1 MENASKALIM
11 AAEVLVGVL
20 IITFGVIMVRAFSNY
35 GAATTASMDDT
46 KRTTFNNQFTKYYDS
61 TTITIHDI
69 ITISNL
75 AQENNYLNEYVKK
88 DANGKYVLKDVN
100 DSHPYYINVE
110 IAEKTKLKPLE
121 TSQSIKATNLKNLL
135 KNIESLSES
144 EVQQVLKYLSL
155 SATKEADGTIKY
167 DQLYFKVKEIR
178 YDPDTKLV
186 NYVSFEPVKEV
197 YLDLS
202 K

>member
-35 GAATTASMDDT
+35 GAVTTASMDDT
-46 KRTTFNNQFTKYYDS
+46 KRTVFNNQFTKYYDS

-69 ITISNL
+69 ITVSNL
-75 AQENNYLNEYVKK
+75 AQENNFTYEYVKK
-88 DANGKYVLKDVN
+88 DANGKYVLVDTTEN
-100 DSHPYYINVE
+100 YPFYITVE
-110 IAEKTKLKPLE
+110 IADKTKLKPLE

-135 KNIESLSES
+135 KNMENLSET
-144 EVQQVLKYLSL
+144 EIQQVLKYLAL
-155 SATKEADGTIKY
+155 SATKEADGSIKY
-167 DQLYFKVKEIR
+167 NQLYFKVKELR

-186 NYVSFEPVKEV
+186 NYISFAPVDDV

>member
-35 GAATTASMDDT
+35 GAVTTASMDDT

-61 TTITIHDI
+61 ETITIHDI

-88 DANGKYVLKDVN
+88 DANGRYVLKDIN
-100 DSHPYYINVE
+100 DSRPFYITVE
-110 IAEKTKLKPLE
+110 ILGKGNLKPLE
-121 TSQSIKATNLKNLL
+121 TSQSIKLTNLKNLL
-135 KNIESLSES
+135 TNMELLSES
-144 EVQQVLKYLSL
+144 EIQQVLKYLAL
-155 SATKEADGTIKY
+155 SATKDADGTIRY
-167 DQLYFKVKEIR
+167 DSLYFKVKEIR

-186 NYVSFEPVKEV
+186 NYICFEPVTDV